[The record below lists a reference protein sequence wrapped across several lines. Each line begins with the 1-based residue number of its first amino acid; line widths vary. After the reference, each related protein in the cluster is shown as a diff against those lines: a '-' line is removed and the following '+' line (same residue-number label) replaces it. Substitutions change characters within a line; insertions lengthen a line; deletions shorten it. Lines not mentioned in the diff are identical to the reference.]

1 MRILVADDHALLRRS
16 LTQVLTCEPDM
27 EVVAEAS
34 DGGSAVRLAR
44 QLKPDV
50 VLMDVEMPRLNGIEA
65 TRQILHDCPDTR
77 VIGLSVH
84 ASRAY
89 MTRMLQAGACAY
101 LLKDCETDELI
112 RTIEGVSKDEPRP
125 RPTGDSRSQR
135 KSGLFQPGSA
145 HP

>member
-1 MRILVADDHALLRRS
+1 MRILVADDHALMRRS
-16 LTQVLTCEPDM
+16 LAHVLTCEPDM
-27 EVVAEAS
+27 EVVGEAP

-44 QLKPDV
+44 QLRPDV

-65 TRQILHDCPDTR
+65 TRQILHDCPETR

-101 LLKDCETDELI
+101 LLKDCDTDELI
-112 RTIEGVSKDEPRP
+112 RTIETVSKGETCLR
-125 RPTGDSRSQR
+125 TVGDSGRTPVSPAPSRRSQ
-135 KSGLFQPGSA
+135 P
-145 HP
+145 